1 MELYSCP
8 SPPILKYILCLVTFS
23 KEQCIERKRKWNLD
37 CRNLANT
44 TLVKWSRTT
53 SPIISH
59 IDSTIWWDEKERH
72 FISVVFLSIS
82 CPSKRG
88 VGHTRCV
95 EQILLNTSSVGPL
108 EPNVSWICMLSQV
121 HFYRF
126 FRPFW
131 KLISLLDDLARM
143 KLISIIQQHL
153 KPFTLLFTIIFNLII
168 KFMCAWKSTKK

>member
-72 FISVVFLSIS
+72 FTSVVFLSKSHWKI
-82 CPSKRG
+82 PAKPQLREILQNTWAKLSKSQETRKIYEAITEKMLNITHYQRNANQNHNE
-88 VGHTRCV
+88 VPFHTNQNGCYPKV
-95 EQILLNTSSVGPL
+95 YKQ
-108 EPNVSWICMLSQV
+108 
-121 HFYRF
+121 
-126 FRPFW
+126 
-131 KLISLLDDLARM
+131 
-143 KLISIIQQHL
+143 
-153 KPFTLLFTIIFNLII
+153 
-168 KFMCAWKSTKK
+168 